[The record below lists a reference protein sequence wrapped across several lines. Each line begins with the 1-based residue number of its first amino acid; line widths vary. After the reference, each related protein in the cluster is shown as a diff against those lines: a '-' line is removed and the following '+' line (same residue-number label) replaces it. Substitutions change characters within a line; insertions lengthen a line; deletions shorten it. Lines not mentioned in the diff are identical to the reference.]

1 MHQPK
6 RPFEKGHQDISLAAW
21 KFIYRTYLG
30 NLYMQPSLR
39 INCQLILQKQNTIFR
54 QHWWLKVCNL
64 CKIQSQIVSA
74 CAISNTHRF
83 SWASFWQCQLACS
96 AKLTQAWVSSS
107 FTTTPAEPTEAV
119 KMATPTGDIFR
130 PSTRTRTYAFVW
142 NLGDRNLPRIG
153 TFWGNL
159 GDLKRFLV
167 LSCLNCPSD
176 GTPLKF
182 RVLHLCSGHWRNNKR
197 IELSPFQ
204 LTTSTV

>member
-1 MHQPK
+1 MHQPE
-6 RPFEKGHQDISLAAW
+6 RPFEKGHQDISLAVW
-21 KFIYRTYLG
+21 KLIYRTYLG

-54 QHWWLKVCNL
+54 QHWWLKVCQS
-64 CKIQSQIVSA
+64 CKIQTMSQIENPKGCLLA
-74 CAISNTHRF
+74 QFQNIHWF

-96 AKLTQAWVSSS
+96 AKADPSLSILFLYDDTCRAHSRSC
-107 FTTTPAEPTEAV
+107 EN
-119 KMATPTGDIFR
+119 ATPTADIFR
-130 PSTRTRTYAFVW
+130 RSTRSRTYAFVW

-159 GDLKRFLV
+159 GDLKGFLV

-197 IELSPFQ
+197 IQVSP
-204 LTTSTV
+204 